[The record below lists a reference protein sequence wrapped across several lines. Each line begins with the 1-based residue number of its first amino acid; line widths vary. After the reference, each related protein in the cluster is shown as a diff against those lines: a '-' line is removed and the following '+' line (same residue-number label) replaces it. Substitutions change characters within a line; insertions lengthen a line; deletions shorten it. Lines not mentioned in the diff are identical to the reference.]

1 MRGHLAEEET
11 FWPAE
16 IRRYGEPVLN
26 KITDQLLK
34 QSMKT
39 GTVCSGTHI
48 STYACC
54 HP

>member
-11 FWPAE
+11 FWPE
-16 IRRYGEPVLN
+16 QIRRYGEPALN

-39 GTVCSGTHI
+39 GVFVVNGLVGW
-48 STYACC
+48 
-54 HP
+54 